1 MIINKEVWEFYN
13 SWIYRGCT
21 PKTSLAGE
29 SIEAIMLKEDWA
41 ARSKMEVVFDIL
53 QIADREGRFGG
64 HYDGNNEHHSSG
76 VSGRDVIQTEIV
88 NKALLG
94 KNQLEE
100 YLNVLTENDL
110 LSFDS
115 ATRKF
120 KITQKGHRFVQLYNK
135 MNDLLK

>member
-1 MIINKEVWEFYN
+1 
-13 SWIYRGCT
+13 
-21 PKTSLAGE
+21 
-29 SIEAIMLKEDWA
+29 MLKEDLA

-53 QIADREGRFGG
+53 EIADREGRFGG
-64 HYDGNNEHHSSG
+64 HYDDNNEHHTG
-76 VSGRDVIQTEIV
+76 GGGDVIQTEIT

-94 KNQLEE
+94 NNQLKE

-115 ATRKF
+115 ATHKF
-120 KITQKGHRFVQLYNK
+120 KITQKGHRFAQLYNK

>member
-1 MIINKEVWEFYN
+1 
-13 SWIYRGCT
+13 
-21 PKTSLAGE
+21 LAGE
-29 SIEAIMLKEDWA
+29 SIEAIMLKEDLA

-53 QIADREGRFGG
+53 EIADREGRFGG
-64 HYDGNNEHHSSG
+64 HYDDNNEHHRSG
-76 VSGRDVIQTEIV
+76 GDVIQTEIV

-94 KNQLEE
+94 NNQLEE
-100 YLNVLTENDL
+100 YLNFLTESDL

-115 ATRKF
+115 TTRKF